1 MKDQARPKAMAG
13 QPTWSRRA
21 VIASGAA
28 IAALSAS
35 GCARQSAMPLRVAI
49 TGKGASDTRLLLKA
63 AGLAPDFPVQ
73 YSEFQSGHLVIEALN
88 SDALDFGGSSEIPPV
103 FSAASTVQSFLQVG
117 VLHGDVN
124 NQAVLVPKGSAIRDL
139 RDLKG
144 KRVGY
149 VRATTSQYFL
159 IEMLRSVGLSW
170 SDIEPV
176 ALTVSDGVAAFSQGA
191 LDAWAIYGYVIQR
204 AVATQ
209 GATVLR
215 TALGFLSGNY
225 PVLAHRNALANR
237 EKAAHVL
244 TYMRLVSEGYAWAR
258 DHQDKWAHLVAAE
271 IGVPVSYVQDQ
282 LREESAP
289 FQLQPVTIE
298 AIRSQQVV
306 ADVFTRAGLIPNHV
320 DMTRLWDMRFN
331 ADIMKG

>member
-1 MKDQARPKAMAG
+1 M
-13 QPTWSRRA
+13 WSRRG
-21 VIASGAA
+21 VIASGAV

-35 GCARQSAMPLRVAI
+35 GCAQRSGTPLRVAI
-49 TGKGASDTRLLLKA
+49 TGKGASDTRLLLEA
-63 AGLAPDFPVQ
+63 AGLVPGFPIQ

-88 SDALDFGGSSEIPPV
+88 SDAIDFGGSSEIPPV
-103 FSAASTVQSFLQVG
+103 FAVASAVQSFLQVG

-124 NQAVLVPKGSAIRDL
+124 NQAVLVPKGSPIGNL

-159 IEMLRSVGLSW
+159 IQMLRSVGLSW

-176 ALTVSDGVAAFSQGA
+176 ALTVSDGAAAFSQGA

-204 AVATQ
+204 AVTIE

-237 EKAAHVL
+237 EKAARVL
-244 TYMRLVSEGYAWAR
+244 TYMQLMSEGYAWAR
-258 DHQDKWAHLVAAE
+258 LHQDKWAALVAAE
-271 IGVPVSYVQDQ
+271 IGVSVPFVQDQ
-282 LREESAP
+282 LRRESSP
-289 FQLQPVTIE
+289 FQLKPVTRE
-298 AIRSQQVV
+298 AIRSQQAV
-306 ADVFTRAGLIPNHV
+306 ADVFTQAGLIPKPV
-320 DMTRLWDMRFN
+320 DVARLWDARFN
-331 ADIMKG
+331 SDIMKGR